1 MFDKVDNLVSILMG
15 FGLSQDEVMIY
26 LVLWKKGDLSALNI
40 SRETKLSRTKVY
52 RLLDKLIEKGL
63 VSQRVGDWGMKFV
76 ASDPMQLE
84 IIVKRQED
92 KVKLL
97 REQVEGLIEKLRAQV
112 KEGKGNSKV
121 LFYEG
126 VKGLER
132 VNFNLLRAKGEFLSM
147 EVDSANMYL
156 PQKVAEEL
164 RRSLV
169 EKRIRNRLLTNKKE
183 LSGFTNIKEYLEL
196 VEARWIEKEKLR
208 VRGDVFI
215 YNEVVA
221 MCNYIKGEVFCVEIY
236 NPNLAAMQREMFES
250 VWQGA
255 ERIKVG

>member
-1 MFDKVDNLVSILMG
+1 MSDKTDNLVSILMG

-26 LVLWKKGDLSALNI
+26 LVLWEKGDLSALNI

-52 RLLDKLIEKGL
+52 RLLDKLIERGL
-63 VSQRVGDWGMKFV
+63 VSQKIGNWGMRFV

-84 IIVKRQED
+84 LIVRRQEN

-97 REQVEGLIEKLRAQV
+97 REQVERLVEKLRTQV
-112 KEGKGNSKV
+112 KESRGNSKV

-147 EVDSANMYL
+147 EIDNANVYL
-156 PQKVAEEL
+156 PQKIAEEL

-169 EKRIRNRLLTNKKE
+169 KKRIRNKLLTNKKE

-208 VRGDVFI
+208 IKGDVFI

-221 MCNYIKGEVFCVEIY
+221 MCNYVEGEVFCVEIY
-236 NPNLAAMQREMFES
+236 NPNLASMQKEMFEL
-250 VWQGA
+250 VWRGA